1 MTDRWQDPDRWA
13 RRDGP
18 PRLVDGG
25 GDGPPELGP
34 LLADSVPLSAP
45 PAVTRARV
53 WAAIVRRSSAKP
65 RWPRVL
71 APLAAASLIAL
82 FVFVVARRRET
93 PAALDAMATISGS
106 VGQVEAG
113 PSGGALARAGTG
125 AALSSGSRIR
135 VNAGGRAML
144 RLADAAVSITGEAD
158 ATIRRG
164 GLIAGTE
171 IALRVGTL
179 RADVAPRRSSD
190 AFVVQVADVAVRVV
204 GTRFSVAAGVDGAV
218 TVAVEE
224 GTVQVSTPVGRAL
237 VEAGSSWS
245 RAGDR
250 RAAAGRPGR
259 PPDRAPPASSPAS
272 APPRLRSVARH
283 APAVPATASSPQP
296 PASDGEQEQYQRALA
311 PSGADRQREAA
322 TASPPPP
329 VRSVVRHAPA
339 AAAPPATAPA
349 PAPPL
354 PASDGEQEQY
364 QRALVLSAAD
374 RHREAATLLQELARR
389 GGDRGALALYELGEI
404 SRRHLRDPRGAAAA
418 FAAYVAQYPEG
429 PLVQEARLGLIES
442 HLDGRA
448 LDLAAGA
455 IAAFLAAHP
464 GSERR
469 EEIRLLQ
476 AHLIRE
482 RDGCRR
488 AVEYYERLASRAGP
502 GAASADPRGEALYFA
517 AACLREAG
525 RGGEAR
531 RQLERYLALFPDGRH
546 RREVEQALDGGP

>member
-1 MTDRWQDPDRWA
+1 VTDRWRDPDRWA

-34 LLADSVPLSAP
+34 LLADSVPLAAA

-53 WAAIVRRSSAKP
+53 WAAIVRRSSPKP

-71 APLAAASLIAL
+71 APLAAASVIVLL
-82 FVFVVARRRET
+82 LVVVARRRET
-93 PAALDAMATISGS
+93 PALLETMATISGS
-106 VGQVEAG
+106 VGQVEAA
-113 PSGGALARAGTG
+113 PSGGALTRAGTG

-135 VNAGGRAML
+135 VHAGGRAML
-144 RLADAAVSITGEAD
+144 RLADAAVSITGQAD

-164 GLIAGTE
+164 GSIAGTE
-171 IALRVGTL
+171 IALRVGAL
-179 RADVAPRRSSD
+179 RAEVAPRRSSD

-224 GTVQVSTPVGRAL
+224 GTVEVSTPSGRAL

-245 RAGDR
+245 RAG
-250 RAAAGRPGR
+250 GPS
-259 PPDRAPPASSPAS
+259 DRAPPTSSPAS
-272 APPRLRSVARH
+272 PAPRLRSVARH
-283 APAVPATASSPQP
+283 VPPTPTPAARPAPATVPAPSPVHPTAVAASPSPMPAPLATAPVPPP

-311 PSGADRQREAA
+311 LSG
-322 TASPPPP
+322 
-329 VRSVVRHAPA
+329 
-339 AAAPPATAPA
+339 
-349 PAPPL
+349 
-354 PASDGEQEQY
+354 
-364 QRALVLSAAD
+364 AD
-374 RHREAATLLQELARR
+374 RHREASALLQELARR

-404 SRRHLRDPRGAAAA
+404 RRRHLGDPGGAAAA
-418 FAAYVAQYPEG
+418 FAAYVAQHPDG

-448 LDLAAGA
+448 LDQAAGA

-469 EEIRLLQ
+469 EEIGLLQ

-488 AVEYYERLASRAGP
+488 AVEYYERLAARAGP
-502 GAASADPRGEALYFA
+502 GAASADPRGEALYFV

-525 RGGEAR
+525 RAAEAR

-546 RREVEQALDGGP
+546 RREVEQALGGER